1 MSNSFLRQC
10 GILAQLTYCGEHFK
24 KICQV
29 GEGYGGRVFKTA
41 DKLGGDTVALKVINL
56 KTANRERAVEEVRNH
71 MKLHHH
77 NIIRLR
83 QVYQRNSFVYLV
95 LDYAELGDLQQFL
108 LEKRGGVLPENMAK
122 YFFIQ
127 IVKGIEYMHSQGI
140 VSRDIKLTN
149 ILVQTNKDDEEQLPT
164 IKLCDFGFSCD
175 CTTDKTTA
183 CVGTPEYVPPEVIQA
198 NGVAA
203 YDGFKVDAWSCAV
216 VLYNLV
222 TGYQPFSGNK
232 IGAKHDKKKA
242 TCFISK
248 ILNVDYTFPTNV
260 HLSRECI
267 SLIEGC
273 LVRNP
278 KDRMSIED
286 ILRHPWLN

>member
-1 MSNSFLRQC
+1 MSSSFLRQC
-10 GILAQLTYCGEHFK
+10 GILAQLSYCGEHFK

-127 IVKGIEYMHSQGI
+127 IVRGIEYMHSQRI

-149 ILVQTNKDDEEQLPT
+149 ILVQTNKDDQEQLPA

-175 CTTDKTTA
+175 CNKAQTTF
-183 CVGTPEYVPPEVIQA
+183 CVGTPEYVPPEVIKA
-198 NGVAA
+198 DGAHP
-203 YDGFKVDAWSCAV
+203 YDGYKVDAWSCGV

-222 TGYQPFSGNK
+222 TGHQPFSGNK
-232 IGAKHDKKKA
+232 IGAKYDKVKRDS
-242 TCFISK
+242 FVSK
-248 ILNVDYTFPTNV
+248 ILRVDYSFPTDIN
-260 HLSRECI
+260 LSAGCV
-267 SLIEGC
+267 SLIQGC
-273 LVRNP
+273 LVCDP
-278 KDRMSIED
+278 KARMSIAD
-286 ILRHPWLN
+286 ILKHPWLN